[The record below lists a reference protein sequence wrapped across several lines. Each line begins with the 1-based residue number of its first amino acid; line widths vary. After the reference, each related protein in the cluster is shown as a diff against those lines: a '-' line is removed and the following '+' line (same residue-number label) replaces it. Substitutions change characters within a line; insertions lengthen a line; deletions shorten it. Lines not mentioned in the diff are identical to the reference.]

1 MATVEKM
8 PMLQMGYD
16 KLPADQLVQLKAL
29 DITPDFARWAVGQRS
44 ALPGVSDLVQMKI
57 FDPRR

>member
-16 KLPADQLVQLKAL
+16 KLNAQLRAL
-29 DITPDFARWAVGQRS
+29 YDHELLSLIEVRARCVEVGRGAQ
-44 ALPGVSDLVQMKI
+44 
-57 FDPRR
+57 

>member
-16 KLPADQLVQLKAL
+16 KLNEQLRELKAERPHADPAGNCSGL
-29 DITPDFARWAVGQRS
+29 EPSPRHALTPDGRAERS
-44 ALPGVSDLVQMKI
+44 MP
-57 FDPRR
+57 